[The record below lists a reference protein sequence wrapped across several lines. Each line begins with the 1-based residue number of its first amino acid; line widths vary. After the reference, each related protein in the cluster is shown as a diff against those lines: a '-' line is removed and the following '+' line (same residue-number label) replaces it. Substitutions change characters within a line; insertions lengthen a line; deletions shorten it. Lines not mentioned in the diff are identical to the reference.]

1 MGKTVDGSVTLV
13 LQVCPASVVTR
24 AAWPM
29 SEPLMML
36 SMSPTIATQNVVPLT
51 HETGWTAGPSAMPW
65 ARLSDNA
72 TLVQSVP
79 DRAARAGVA
88 RPIVTAMDAP
98 AASAPTAQLGLF
110 ASLISSFLTNRGN
123 GEAIVGR
130 RIIRR
135 LGVRRNSG
143 GCTRPW

>member
-1 MGKTVDGSVTLV
+1 MVTHDSAVMGKTVDGSVTLV

-51 HETGWTAGPSAMPW
+51 HDTGWTAGPSAMPW
-65 ARLSDNA
+65 VTPSDNG

-79 DRAARAGVA
+79 ERAARAGVA
-88 RPIVTAMDAP
+88 SPIVTAMDAP
-98 AASAPTAQLGLF
+98 AASAPSAQLGLF
-110 ASLISSFLTNRGN
+110 VSFIQFRPHKSGKWRSQ
-123 GEAIVGR
+123 R
-130 RIIRR
+130 RAQDHQAA
-135 LGVRRNSG
+135 
-143 GCTRPW
+143 GCSP